1 MLLVPVGTPSNTD
14 EWLTQDIE
22 VKGNRITVAV
32 NGKRVVNYVDKSE
45 LFKSGHIALQT
56 MHGPIQYRKVQII
69 ELPDDGSTAIPT
81 TPTKTT
87 LVLEIEPAQAEVYLD
102 GKLVSASS
110 TKELNIE
117 VAPGKHELKVE
128 KRGFKPH
135 TETVDMTGVEQKRVK
150 VKLEKAS
157 PPPSDKEWID
167 LFNGR
172 NLDGWNAPNAAR
184 SWSVKNNAL
193 VNHAHG
199 PNLVTNGEFQDFEL
213 EMEFLLPRRCNSGV
227 YLRGRYEV
235 QLLDTDAEKE
245 LRKKLGAKFS
255 QTQVCGAIYGRLAP
269 SRNTYLGANKWNALK
284 VRLEGYAVTVHLNG
298 TQVVVGNLDAPTSGA
313 MFSEKGNSG
322 PMVLQSHSVPG
333 AQFRN
338 IRLKNLP

>member
-1 MLLVPVGTPSNTD
+1 MRTFQSTQWIDGYFVQSDTKKGLDGASTGSLSITRTGGNNMLLVPVGTPSNTD

-135 TETVDMTGVEQKRVK
+135 TETVDMTGE
-150 VKLEKAS
+150 S
-157 PPPSDKEWID
+157 
-167 LFNGR
+167 
-172 NLDGWNAPNAAR
+172 
-184 SWSVKNNAL
+184 KN
-193 VNHAHG
+193 
-199 PNLVTNGEFQDFEL
+199 E
-213 EMEFLLPRRCNSGV
+213 
-227 YLRGRYEV
+227 
-235 QLLDTDAEKE
+235 
-245 LRKKLGAKFS
+245 
-255 QTQVCGAIYGRLAP
+255 
-269 SRNTYLGANKWNALK
+269 SR
-284 VRLEGYAVTVHLNG
+284 
-298 TQVVVGNLDAPTSGA
+298 
-313 MFSEKGNSG
+313 
-322 PMVLQSHSVPG
+322 
-333 AQFRN
+333 
-338 IRLKNLP
+338 